1 MLFYVYKS
9 LKIPFTQVERSDDN
23 EYRFQYRLT
32 GTGVSYRWYWSFTY
46 VVLEC
51 YSCGTGKEL
60 ICFKPNMA
68 HYERTSVILIELA
81 KVQNLI

>member
-1 MLFYVYKS
+1 MLNNYNK
-9 LKIPFTQVERSDDN
+9 LDARSQ
-23 EYRFQYRLT
+23 YRFQYHLT
-32 GTGVSYRWYWSFTY
+32 CTGVSYRWYWSFTY

-68 HYERTSVILIELA
+68 HYERTSVILIELE

>member
-1 MLFYVYKS
+1 MSTVFSTAQLVLEFH
-9 LKIPFTQVERSDDN
+9 IG
-23 EYRFQYRLT
+23 

-60 ICFKPNMA
+60 ICINQAFQLMSSS
-68 HYERTSVILIELA
+68 YLR
-81 KVQNLI
+81 